1 MQYCNVGVPVDD
13 TLMGK
18 KYCVRN
24 TRRLFFHL
32 VKKGN
37 YKVLAAPPPPF
48 PYSPHSLLLK
58 KKEKIII
65 VCLRSPER
73 LWALSFRKRRSV
85 VVVVIVIVI
94 VVVTGLVSLMVTQ
107 LTITGLCWLPCVA
120 SRTPVERVGDSN
132 SELWETSEANNC
144 CSRPIYSYV
153 M

>member
-1 MQYCNVGVPVDD
+1 MLVYPVDD

-37 YKVLAAPPPPF
+37 YKVLAAPVPPHYP
-48 PYSPHSLLLK
+48 PHSLLFQ

-73 LWALSFRKRRSV
+73 LWALSCRGRRSSV
-85 VVVVIVIVI
+85 VVVVIVIAM
-94 VVVTGLVSLMVTQ
+94 VTGLVSLWWRYQQWMVSV
-107 LTITGLCWLPCVA
+107 GLFA
-120 SRTPVERVGDSN
+120 TPPGDPVSTRGRLDR
-132 SELWETSEANNC
+132 EMLEIPEANGLMLT
-144 CSRPIYSYV
+144 SYIFICNV
-153 M
+153 NFMTM